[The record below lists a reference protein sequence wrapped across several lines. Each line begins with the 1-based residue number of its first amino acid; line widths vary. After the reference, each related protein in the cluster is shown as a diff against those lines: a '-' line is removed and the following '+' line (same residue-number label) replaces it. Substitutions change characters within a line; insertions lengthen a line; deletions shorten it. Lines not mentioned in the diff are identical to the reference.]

1 MATPFRERFGF
12 QIGRNS
18 TDIVMLF
25 MNDQALQRLLSD
37 RFKTVADAT
46 AVAGLDGRH
55 VAVGTD
61 IKLSALV

>member
-1 MATPFRERFGF
+1 LGQWHPPFRERFGF

-37 RFKTVADAT
+37 KFKTAADAT
-46 AVAGLDGRH
+46 L
-55 VAVGTD
+55 
-61 IKLSALV
+61 